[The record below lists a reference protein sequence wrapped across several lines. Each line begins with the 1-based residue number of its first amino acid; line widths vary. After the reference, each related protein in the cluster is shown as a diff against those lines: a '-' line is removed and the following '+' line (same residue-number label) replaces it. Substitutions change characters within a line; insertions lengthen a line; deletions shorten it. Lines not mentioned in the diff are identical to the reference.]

1 MKNIKLKLLCLI
13 LVFGVFIFKPVKAG
27 EGIVG
32 AIEEAVNKSINKEE
46 LNLGEKLA
54 DGLIVEVLDDSQ
66 LEKNFD
72 ESLLVQLVQEKDI
85 EQLTQGTEELEQHLN
100 KLDTDLESVI
110 SKINSMESEIDNLA
124 MTPEQLN
131 KYARDGN
138 VDIAEKEVFE
148 GMSYD
153 KDIFDHGKELA
164 DKDTRNF
171 QAAYLQL

>member
-32 AIEEAVNKSINKEE
+32 AIEEAVNSSMSKED
-46 LNLGEKLA
+46 LGESLT
-54 DGLIVEVLDDSQ
+54 DGLIVEVLDETQ

-85 EQLTQGTEELEQHLN
+85 EQLTQGTEELQNHLN
-100 KLDTDLESVI
+100 KLDTDLESII
-110 SKINSMESEIDNLA
+110 SKINSMESELDNLE

-131 KYARDGN
+131 KYARAGN
-138 VDIAEKEVFE
+138 VDIAEKEIYE

-171 QAAYLQL
+171 QATYLQL

>member
-1 MKNIKLKLLCLI
+1 MKDIKLKLLCLT
-13 LVFGVFIFKPVKAG
+13 LALGVFVLKPVKAG
-27 EGIVG
+27 GGIVG
-32 AIEEAVNKSINKEE
+32 AIEEAVSNINKED
-46 LNLGEKLA
+46 LDLGQKLTEGFII
-54 DGLIVEVLDDSQ
+54 DVLDDTQ

-72 ESLLVQLVQEKDI
+72 ESLLVQIVQEKEI
-85 EQLTQGTEELEQHLN
+85 EQLTQGTENLEQHLN
-100 KLDTDLESVI
+100 KLDNELESVMA
-110 SKINSMESEIDNLA
+110 KINSVESELNNLA
-124 MTPEQLN
+124 VTPEELN
-131 KYARDGN
+131 KYGREGN

>member
-32 AIEEAVNKSINKEE
+32 AIEEAVNSSIKKED
-46 LNLGEKLA
+46 LGESLT
-54 DGLIVEVLDDSQ
+54 DGLIVEVLDETQ

-72 ESLLVQLVQEKDI
+72 ETLLVQLVQEKDI
-85 EQLTQGTEELEQHLN
+85 EQLTQGTEELQNHLN
-100 KLDTDLESVI
+100 NLDTDLESI
-110 SKINSMESEIDNLA
+110 MSKINSMESEIDNLA
-124 MTPEQLN
+124 MTPEQLD
-131 KYARDGN
+131 KFARDGN

-153 KDIFDHGKELA
+153 KDIYDHGKELA
-164 DKDTRNF
+164 DKDTRDF
-171 QAAYLQL
+171 QAEYLKL